1 MALYRLTT
9 RWRPDATVGASDPT
23 ETLHSRKKKQKNN
36 TKNGLEGRD
45 GVSGGGGLGPG

>member
-9 RWRPDATVGASDPT
+9 RWRPDATVEVSDPT
-23 ETLHSRKKKQKNN
+23 ETSFQEKKKKKS
-36 TKNGLEGRD
+36 KNGLEGRD